1 MIKLLYVSLFLFS
14 MAKSDELTA
23 LDIMKYVYQT
33 EKPQTSIMEIKLEIT
48 REKRGKKKVKTR
60 EFIRYTKLYNS
71 GKFTSKSLAKFQSP
85 KIVKGTGL
93 LSWVYRNGKTDQ
105 WFFLPKLKKAKRIQ
119 TKEKSKTFLNTDF
132 IYEDLESM
140 NYSSDSLVI
149 IGTEYLDGNQ
159 CKVIMSWPK
168 GESSYYSKKIWV
180 NTQNWQII
188 KVEFYTSESTMEKTL
203 YLTNFIEKDGYLTPG
218 KMEMRKLNGNK
229 TLMKIQS
236 FEPNIGLKD
245 EMFSNSFLIKTK

>member
-1 MIKLLYVSLFLFS
+1 
-14 MAKSDELTA
+14 
-23 LDIMKYVYQT
+23 
-33 EKPQTSIMEIKLEIT
+33 
-48 REKRGKKKVKTR
+48 
-60 EFIRYTKLYNS
+60 
-71 GKFTSKSLAKFQSP
+71 
-85 KIVKGTGL
+85 
-93 LSWVYRNGKTDQ
+93 
-105 WFFLPKLKKAKRIQ
+105 
-119 TKEKSKTFLNTDF
+119 
-132 IYEDLESM
+132 M
-140 NYSSDSLVI
+140 NYSSDSLI
-149 IGTEYLDGNQ
+149 TIGTEYLDGNQ

-188 KVEFYTSESTMEKTL
+188 KVEFYTSESTMEKIL

-229 TLMKIQS
+229 TLMEIQS